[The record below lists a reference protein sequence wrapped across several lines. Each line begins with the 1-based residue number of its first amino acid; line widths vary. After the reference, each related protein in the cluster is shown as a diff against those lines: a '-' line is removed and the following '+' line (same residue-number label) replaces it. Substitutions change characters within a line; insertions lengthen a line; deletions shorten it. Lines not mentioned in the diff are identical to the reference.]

1 MTTINGVK
9 AQNLQAN
16 PNENLK
22 KPTMNEILNRMQAN
36 FEQCSNDTSAVQN
49 QQDFSNNQ
57 NQNKSP
63 FDNLMSMFQGENSI
77 LLSFLP
83 MLLTKQ
89 KNANLGKEIMMK
101 MLANS
106 GNPMLSKIVGILTN
120 IDKKSSVQ
128 ETEPE
133 ITNIETT
140 SKIDEFKKVE

>member
-1 MTTINGVK
+1 
-9 AQNLQAN
+9 
-16 PNENLK
+16 
-22 KPTMNEILNRMQAN
+22 
-36 FEQCSNDTSAVQN
+36 
-49 QQDFSNNQ
+49 
-57 NQNKSP
+57 
-63 FDNLMSMFQGENSI
+63 MSMFQGENSI
-77 LLSFLP
+77 LLNLLP

-128 ETEPE
+128 ETEQ
-133 ITNIETT
+133 TNTETA

>member
-57 NQNKSP
+57 NKSP
-63 FDNLMSMFQGENSI
+63 FDSIMSMFQGENSI
-77 LLSFLP
+77 LLNLLP

-128 ETEPE
+128 EPE
-133 ITNIETT
+133 QTNVETA